1 MLRNLFLGL
10 VMIGVGFGQALPP
23 TPINP
28 PDAYA
33 ALKQFVGLTNDQI
46 AKMAQAQINYS
57 RLEDNKRE
65 RAFQVNLEID
75 QETAKPS
82 IDAMAL
88 GVRYLELEVICR
100 ELREAAA
107 AIPKSNLALLT
118 DAQKVKLK
126 VLEDAMNLAP
136 TIAQAQALQLL
147 PGSSG
152 FSLASFLLGG
162 TGGIGVVTGNPFSF
176 VSPNVSACRGSRV
189 GGNFSSIGP
198 LDAGAK

>member
-1 MLRNLFLGL
+1 
-10 VMIGVGFGQALPP
+10 MIGVGFGQALPP

-33 ALKQFVGLTNDQI
+33 ALKQLLGLTNDQI
-46 AKMAQAQINYS
+46 TKMTQAQVNYS

-107 AIPKSNLALLT
+107 AIPRNNLALLT
-118 DAQKVKLK
+118 DAQKQKFK
-126 VLEDAMNLAP
+126 VLEDAISLAP
-136 TIAQAQALQLL
+136 AISQAQALQLL

-152 FSLASFLLGG
+152 FGFASFLLRG
-162 TGGIGVVTGNPFSF
+162 TGGIGVVTGNPFFSF
-176 VSPNVSACRGSRV
+176 VGANVSSCRTAALRNGD
-189 GGNFSSIGP
+189 FSILP
-198 LDAGAK
+198 LDSGGK

>member
-10 VMIGVGFGQALPP
+10 VMIGFGFGQALPP

-28 PDAYA
+28 PDPYA
-33 ALKQFVGLTNDQI
+33 ALKQLVGLTNDQI
-46 AKMAQAQINYS
+46 TKMTQAQVNYS
-57 RLEDNKRE
+57 RFEDNKRE
-65 RAFQVNLEID
+65 RMFQVNWEIE
-75 QETAKPS
+75 QEASKPS

-107 AIPKSNLALLT
+107 AIPKNNLAQLT
-118 DAQKVKLK
+118 DAQKAKLK
-126 VLEDAMNLAP
+126 LLEDAMNLAP
-136 TIAQAQALQLL
+136 TISQAQALQLL

-152 FSLASFLLGG
+152 FNYASFLLGG
-162 TGGIGVVTGNPFSF
+162 IGGIVAIPGNRI
-176 VSPNVSACRGSRV
+176 SPNISACRALRLSGD
-189 GGNFSSIGP
+189 FSNLP

>member
-23 TPINP
+23 TPINA
-28 PDAYA
+28 PDPYA
-33 ALKQFVGLTNDQI
+33 ALKQLLGLTNDQI
-46 AKMAQAQINYS
+46 TKMTQAQINYS

-107 AIPKSNLALLT
+107 AISKNNLALLT
-118 DAQKVKLK
+118 DAQKAKLK
-126 VLEDAMNLAP
+126 ILEDAMNLAP

-147 PGSSG
+147 PGSGSFG
-152 FSLASFLLGG
+152 FASFLLGG
-162 TGGIGVVTGNPFSF
+162 TGNAFPFI
-176 VSPNVSACRGSRV
+176 SPNVLSCRTVAMRI
-189 GGNFSSIGP
+189 GGFPISP
-198 LDAGAK
+198 FDAGAK

>member
-10 VMIGVGFGQALPP
+10 VMIGFGFGQALPP

-28 PDAYA
+28 PDSYA
-33 ALKQFVGLTNDQI
+33 ALKQLIGLTNDQI
-46 AKMAQAQINYS
+46 TKMTQAQVNYS

-82 IDAMAL
+82 IDANAL

-107 AIPKSNLALLT
+107 AIPKNNLALLT
-118 DAQKVKLK
+118 DAQKAKLK
-126 VLEDAMNLAP
+126 LLEDAMNLAP
-136 TIAQAQALQLL
+136 TISQAQALQLL

-152 FSLASFLLGG
+152 FSFASFLLGG
-162 TGGIGVVTGNPFSF
+162 VGGIGGFIYNPIFFLTPSVSLCRAASRNGDFS
-176 VSPNVSACRGSRV
+176 
-189 GGNFSSIGP
+189 ILP

>member
-10 VMIGVGFGQALPP
+10 VMIGFGFGQALPP

-33 ALKQFVGLTNDQI
+33 ALKQLIGLTNDQI
-46 AKMAQAQINYS
+46 TKMTQAQVNYS

-82 IDAMAL
+82 IDANAL

-107 AIPKSNLALLT
+107 AIPKNNLALLT
-118 DAQKVKLK
+118 DAQKAKLK
-126 VLEDAMNLAP
+126 LLEDAMNLAP
-136 TIAQAQALQLL
+136 TISQAQALQLL

-152 FSLASFLLGG
+152 FGFASFLLGG
-162 TGGIGVVTGNPFSF
+162 NAGIVTITGNPFY
-176 VSPNVSACRGSRV
+176 SACRATARNGD
-189 GGNFSSIGP
+189 FSILP
-198 LDAGAK
+198 LDNGAK